1 MSKSESLKA
10 EPRAKLGT
18 RSARKLREQGRVPAS
33 MDPDSAS
40 GQHRDFS
47 IEEHLFLATRRRH
60 VHLYDLDFGGTV
72 ESAVV
77 RDLQWDAMGEM
88 IVHVDFKRVRRDV
101 ETSSDVALEFTG
113 HPKGG
118 MLNHLMT
125 KVRVLCLP
133 ADIPDM
139 IEVPIGHLDTGDAIH
154 ARELSM
160 PKGVKLASNPNLM
173 VCNVVLQKIEVVAA
187 PVVEAAATVAG
198 AVPTPA
204 GAPGAAAPLAP
215 GAKAPAP
222 GAKAPPAP
230 GAKAPPAPGGKP
242 PPAAGG
248 KPAG

>member
-33 MDPDSAS
+33 MDADSAS

-77 RDLQWDAMGEM
+77 RDLQWDAMGEL

-101 ETSSDVALEFTG
+101 ETSADVMLEFTG

-125 KVRVLCLP
+125 SVRVLCLP
-133 ADIPDM
+133 ADIPDL
-139 IEVPIGHLDTGDAIH
+139 IEVPVGALDTGDAIH
-154 ARELSM
+154 ARELVM
-160 PKGVKLASNPNLM
+160 PKGVKLAGNPNQM
-173 VCNVVLQKIEVVAA
+173 VCNVVLQKIEVVAT

-198 AVPTPA
+198 AAATPA
-204 GAPGAAAPLAP
+204 GAPGAAAPAAPGAKAPAAAP

-222 GAKAPPAP
+222 GAKAPPA
-230 GAKAPPAPGGKP
+230 AGGKP
-242 PPAAGG
+242 PAGG
-248 KPAG
+248 KPG

>member
-1 MSKSESLKA
+1 MSKSETIQA

-18 RSARKLREQGRVPAS
+18 RSARKLREAGRIPAS
-33 MDPDSAS
+33 MDSDSES
-40 GQHRDFS
+40 TKHQDFS

-60 VHLYDLDFGGTV
+60 VHLYDLDFGGAV

-77 RDLQWDAMGEM
+77 RELQWDAMGEF

-101 ETSSDVALEFTG
+101 ETSAEIMLEFTG

-118 MLNHLMT
+118 MLNHLVT

-139 IEVPIGHLDTGDAIH
+139 IEVPVGHMNTGDAIH
-154 ARELSM
+154 ARELVM
-160 PKGVKLASNPNLM
+160 PKGVKLAANPNLM
-173 VCNVVLQKIEVVAA
+173 VCNVVLQKIEVVAT
-187 PVVEAAATVAG
+187 PVAEAAAAVAGTVA
-198 AVPTPA
+198 AP
-204 GAPGAAAPLAP
+204 GAPGAPGAPAAPGAKAPAAAP

-222 GAKAPPAP
+222 GAK
-230 GAKAPPAPGGKP
+230 P
-242 PPAAGG
+242 PPAGG